1 MRRSLLG
8 LAIIACA
15 PLIGVGCNT
24 GTGPPNDGL
33 PKSTII
39 QFISA
44 PAGARVW
51 LNGSDTGFT
60 TPVSISGIS
69 SAVLGTENTFRLR
82 LAGYHDYNGLVT
94 TYADRPT
101 TVAQADLVATSVPEG
116 SARVESTPAG
126 ARILLDGADTGRTT
140 PAAFPDLGPTRHVVT
155 VRLTGYN
162 ERTEEFDVTSGEQS
176 VLQLE
181 LQRQGADALGG
192 VAFSAEDGSTLFG
205 ARVWIPGT
213 SFETTTGQF
222 GSYVFEN
229 VPPGTYDV
237 LAEKTLNDGRT
248 FVGAVRDVVVGDQG
262 DRHLTAHLLMAPE
275 GQFAR
280 VSGTVLSTAGQP
292 LQEAWVSALLVIDG
306 VGVASVVTRADAN
319 GAYSL
324 TDLPAAV
331 YDIVAGG
338 TDSNNAGQSAVALT
352 PGQAASYSFRLG
364 AIPSTQPLPSAPQF
378 DGAPRALTYPRAAD
392 VNASAYLAVR
402 EAMARASG
410 LPDTSPRMRVFDDL
424 RAARAKAGAR
434 GIPPADSN
442 IEIEL
447 FWLANPEADIGGYNI
462 YRSTDPDLG
471 FRRALQ
477 VADPN
482 AIWVADHSR
491 NLGAGVRYYY
501 DMDAYSTDGSL
512 SDVSESV
519 WTVPLDRLRLAGPAD
534 GAAVG
539 PTPVFAWEPLGG
551 TALYELFVFGAPPD
565 FDARHEPNVA
575 WHAASIPLSATSIP
589 YGSSGSA
596 EPLVSGHTYYWVLTA
611 YDSQAGFSSAGAV
624 SISPIRRF
632 TVH

>member
-1 MRRSLLG
+1 MG
-8 LAIIACA
+8 FVVVTCA

-24 GTGPPNDGL
+24 GNGPPDDGE

-39 QFISA
+39 QFVSA

-69 SAVLGTENTFRLR
+69 SAVLGTDNAFRLR
-82 LAGYHDYNGLVT
+82 LAGYYDYNGVAT

-101 TVAQADLVATSVPEG
+101 TVTQAELVSTSVAEG
-116 SARVESTPAG
+116 SARIESTPSG
-126 ARILLDGADTGRTT
+126 ARILLDGADTGTTT
-140 PAAFPDLGPTRHVVT
+140 PADFPNLGPTRHVVT
-155 VRLTGYN
+155 VRLAGYD

-181 LQRQGADALGG
+181 LKRQGTDALGG
-192 VAFSAEDGSTLFG
+192 VAFNAEDGSTLFG
-205 ARVWIPGT
+205 ATVRIPGT
-213 SFETTTGQF
+213 SFEATTGQF

-237 LAEKTLNDGRT
+237 VAEKTLNDGRV
-248 FVGAVRDVVVGDQG
+248 FVGAVRDVVAGGQG

-275 GQFAR
+275 GQFAT
-280 VSGTVLSTAGQP
+280 VSGTVLSTDGQA

-306 VGVASVVTRADAN
+306 GGVASVVTRADAN
-319 GAYSL
+319 GNYHL
-324 TDLPAAV
+324 TDLPAAI

-364 AIPSTQPLPSAPQF
+364 LIPQTQPLPSAPEF

-392 VNASAYLAVR
+392 VNASAYLAAR

-410 LPDTSPRMRVFDDL
+410 LPDTSPRMRMFDDL

-434 GIPPADSN
+434 GIPPAGSN

-482 AIWVADHSR
+482 AIWVADHS
-491 NLGAGVRYYY
+491 NSLGAGIRYYY
-501 DMDAYSTDGSL
+501 DLDAYSTDGSL
-512 SDVSESV
+512 SDLSEAA
-519 WTVPLDRLRLAGPAD
+519 WAVPLDRLRLVGPAD
-534 GAAVG
+534 GDAVG
-539 PTPVFAWEPLGG
+539 TEPVFAWEALGG
-551 TALYELFVFGAPPD
+551 TALYELFVFDALPD

-575 WHAASIPLSATSIP
+575 WHAASIPLSATSIA
-589 YGSSGSA
+589 YGSTGTA
-596 EPLVSGHTYYWVLTA
+596 DTLVSGHTYYWVLAA